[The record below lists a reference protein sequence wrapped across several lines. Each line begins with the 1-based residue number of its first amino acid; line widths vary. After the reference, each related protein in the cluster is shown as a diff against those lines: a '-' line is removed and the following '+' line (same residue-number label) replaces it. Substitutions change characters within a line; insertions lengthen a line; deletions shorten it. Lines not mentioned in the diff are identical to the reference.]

1 MATLS
6 NLDPRLEKA
15 AKSMRAGPLRTFA
28 RITLPLIR
36 PGIVGGALF
45 AFIHSFD
52 EVVVSSLVSGVSV
65 RTLPL
70 KLWENMRHEID
81 PTIAA
86 VASLLVLLPLLWLLA
101 IYVTWLRS
109 SRKLSA
115 NLRLPELT

>member
-1 MATLS
+1 M
-6 NLDPRLEKA
+6 EKA